1 MLKRLTDV
9 VGAVMGIVLLTPV
22 WLFVALVIALDDGR
36 PVIFRQQR
44 VGLAGRMFDVLKFR
58 TMVRNAEQ
66 QGQLTTSGRD
76 PRITRSGRWL
86 RKYKLDELPQ
96 LFNVLK
102 GDMSLVGPRPE
113 VQFYVD
119 RYNVHQ
125 QKVLTVRPGI
135 TDPASLTFIDE
146 NELLATAD
154 DPQRMYL
161 DEILHRKVA
170 LQLDYVENRS
180 FWGDLKIIGLTVL
193 RIIR

>member
-1 MLKRLTDV
+1 MLKRLTDLL
-9 VGAVMGIVLLTPV
+9 GAAIGIVLLTPV
-22 WLFVALVIALDDGR
+22 WLLVALVILLDDGA
-36 PVIFRQQR
+36 PIIFRQQR

-113 VQFYVD
+113 VKYYVD
-119 RYNVHQ
+119 RYNSHQ
-125 QKVLTVRPGI
+125 RKVLTVRPGI
-135 TDPASLTFIDE
+135 TDPASLAFIDE

-161 DEILHRKVA
+161 DEVLPRKVA

-180 FWGDLKIIGLTVL
+180 FMGDLKVMALTVW

>member
-119 RYNVHQ
+119 RYNAHQ

-161 DEILHRKVA
+161 DEILPRKVA

>member
-22 WLFVALVIALDDGR
+22 WLFVALVITLDDGR

-161 DEILHRKVA
+161 DEILPRKVA

>member
-1 MLKRLTDV
+1 MLKRLTDLL
-9 VGAVMGIVLLTPV
+9 GAAIGIVLLTPV
-22 WLFVALVIALDDGR
+22 WLLVALVILLDDGA
-36 PVIFRQQR
+36 PIIFRQQR

-113 VQFYVD
+113 VKYYVD
-119 RYNVHQ
+119 RYNPHQ
-125 QKVLTVRPGI
+125 RKVLTVRPGI
-135 TDPASLTFIDE
+135 TDPASLAFIDE

-161 DEILHRKVA
+161 DEVLPRKVA

-180 FWGDLKIIGLTVL
+180 FMGDLKVMALTVW

>member
-22 WLFVALVIALDDGR
+22 WLFVALVITLDDGR